1 MFNNK
6 RAQFYILFAVLVIV
20 IITGLVTTSNYARK
34 VKKPVKFYDLSEDFE
49 AETTKIIDYGIFSGE
64 QQSSIDSLIDA
75 FSAEYLEYAQKK
87 DPNLELIYI
96 FGDEN
101 EITIDNYYYED
112 DEIKVKSQT
121 GEEKPLEPGSEVTT
135 SKITIHYGEKNFTK
149 EIDEKMRHY
158 AEVAESVKEPGKWVQ
173 VEIAGI
179 LHNFELG
186 QNFGFYYIVST
197 SGEEKEFHVVEQ
209 GSE

>member
-6 RAQFYILFAVLVIV
+6 RGQFYIIFAVLVIV
-20 IITGLVTTSNYARK
+20 IITGLVTTANYAMK

-49 AETTKIIDYGIFSGE
+49 TETTKIIDYGIFSGE
-64 QQSSIDSLIDA
+64 SQGDIDFLIDA
-75 FSAEYLEYAQKK
+75 FSAEYLEYVQKK

-96 FGDEN
+96 FGNEN
-101 EITIDNYYYED
+101 NITIDNYYYEGD
-112 DEIKVKSQT
+112 QIKVKSQT

-135 SKITIHYGEKNFTK
+135 SKITIHYGEKEFTK
-149 EIDEKMRHY
+149 EIGEKMRYY
-158 AEVAESVKEPGKWVQ
+158 AQVAESVREPGKWIQ

-186 QNFGFYYIVST
+186 PNFGFYYIVST

-209 GSE
+209 GS